1 MEEPMSFSME
11 DAVEQPAEAAEVDT
25 SVSEP
30 PTAEPEVEGQ
40 SQALE
45 AGVTDVAAPAAGV
58 DSALSDV
65 RALKGILEALLFVT
79 PDPIPV
85 TRFLALLGAVTKQEV
100 DQALASLSHDY
111 EQEGRGLQLAEV
123 AGGYRIVTKA
133 EFAPWLKRLEKV
145 KAPSKLSRSA
155 LESLAI
161 IAYKQPIVR
170 GEVEQIRGVE
180 TSGVIR
186 TLLERKLV
194 RIVGRKEEPG
204 RPIMY
209 GTTKVFL
216 EHFGLRDLSQ
226 LPPLREFKELGES
239 EQAMLPIDEV
249 VAVDGEPVT
258 QSTEA
263 VVEGLSEDMD
273 APVALLEPGGDAV
286 QSSEAPVPEN
296 EAGVDLV
303 VADIAEES

>member
-1 MEEPMSFSME
+1 MEETMSPGVEEAIEESVE
-11 DAVEQPAEAAEVDT
+11 VRDPVDEPTASLDAVEV
-25 SVSEP
+25 V
-30 PTAEPEVEGQ
+30 PESGQ
-40 SQALE
+40 
-45 AGVTDVAAPAAGV
+45 GVVHDMAAPAA
-58 DSALSDV
+58 DSALSDM

-79 PDPIPV
+79 AEPIPV
-85 TRFLALLGAVTKQEV
+85 TRFLALLGAVTKQDV
-100 DQALASLSHDY
+100 DQALASLAQDY

-145 KAPSKLSRSA
+145 KSPSKLSRSA

-170 GEVEQIRGVE
+170 AEVEQIRGVE

-209 GTTKVFL
+209 GTTKFFL

-263 VVEGLSEDMD
+263 VVEGLSEGMD
-273 APVALLEPGGDAV
+273 EPVALLEPADEAG
-286 QSSEAPVPEN
+286 QTSELLVLEN
-296 EAGVDLV
+296 EAGGDLV

>member
-1 MEEPMSFSME
+1 MEEPMSPGVEEAIEESIE
-11 DAVEQPAEAAEVDT
+11 VRDPVDEPTASLDAVEV
-25 SVSEP
+25 EP
-30 PTAEPEVEGQ
+30 KVGQ
-40 SQALE
+40 
-45 AGVTDVAAPAAGV
+45 DVITEMSAPAA
-58 DSALSDV
+58 DSALSDM

-79 PDPIPV
+79 AEPIPV
-85 TRFLALLGAVTKQEV
+85 TRFLALLGAVTKQDV
-100 DQALASLSHDY
+100 DQALASLAQDY

-145 KAPSKLSRSA
+145 KSPSKLSRSA

-170 GEVEQIRGVE
+170 AEVEQIRGVE

-209 GTTKVFL
+209 GTTKFFL

-263 VVEGLSEDMD
+263 VVEGLSEGMD
-273 APVALLEPGGDAV
+273 EPVALLEPADEAG
-286 QSSEAPVPEN
+286 QTSESLVLEN
-296 EAGVDLV
+296 EAGGDLV

>member
-1 MEEPMSFSME
+1 MEEPMSLSME
-11 DAVEQPAEAAEVDT
+11 DAVEQ
-25 SVSEP
+25 S
-30 PTAEPEVEGQ
+30 AEPGEREVIDSEEPIAGPEM
-40 SQALE
+40 E
-45 AGVTDVAAPAAGV
+45 AQVGESAITEMAAPAPAA
-58 DSALSDV
+58 DPALSDL

-79 PDPIPV
+79 AEPIPV

-100 DQALASLSHDY
+100 DQALASLTHDY

-249 VAVDGEPVT
+249 VPVGK
-258 QSTEA
+258 EA
-263 VVEGLSEDMD
+263 LPPSAEASAEEHVEGSNGSGDHFEMNGVGEVLPETTSIEMNADNELM
-273 APVALLEPGGDAV
+273 VAEV
-286 QSSEAPVPEN
+286 
-296 EAGVDLV
+296 
-303 VADIAEES
+303 AEES

>member
-1 MEEPMSFSME
+1 MEESLSLNGE
-11 DAVEQPAEAAEVDT
+11 
-25 SVSEP
+25 SV
-30 PTAEPEVEGQ
+30 VEGCADAQ
-40 SQALE
+40 ES
-45 AGVTDVAAPAAGV
+45 VAESSVPSS
-58 DSALSDV
+58 DQALSDS

-79 PDPIPV
+79 ADPIP
-85 TRFLALLGAVTKQEV
+85 TLRFVALLGAVTKQEV
-100 DQALASLSHDY
+100 EQALDGLRHEY
-111 EQEGRGLQLAEV
+111 EQEGRGLQLVEV

-170 GEVEQIRGVE
+170 AEVEQIRGVE

-209 GTTKVFL
+209 GTTKFFL

-239 EQAMLPIDEV
+239 EQAMLPIDESV
-249 VAVDGEPVT
+249 EVGDGSSFQAVEASAEPVVEET
-258 QSTEA
+258 VEA
-263 VVEGLSEDMD
+263 ITLIETNGTASESYKNSVAEG
-273 APVALLEPGGDAV
+273 
-286 QSSEAPVPEN
+286 EAEH
-296 EAGVDLV
+296 ELMAADLV
-303 VADIAEES
+303 NES

>member
-1 MEEPMSFSME
+1 MSLSME
-11 DAVEQPAEAAEVDT
+11 DAVEQPAEVAEVEAP
-25 SVSEP
+25 VSEE
-30 PTAEPEVEGQ
+30 PTAEPEVE
-40 SQALE
+40 AH
-45 AGVTDVAAPAAGV
+45 AGEGVVAEMAAPAPV
-58 DSALSDV
+58 SDPALSDV

-239 EQAMLPIDEV
+239 EQAMLPIDE
-249 VAVDGEPVT
+249 
-258 QSTEA
+258 SEA
-263 VVEGLSEDMD
+263 VEPEALSPAADTVFEDNVEASNGSVELIE
-273 APVALLEPGGDAV
+273 LNG
-286 QSSEAPVPEN
+286 SSEALPEPSV
-296 EAGVDLV
+296 ELSSDGELMAAEV
-303 VADIAEES
+303 AEES

>member
-1 MEEPMSFSME
+1 MILLLVGCVTLFVDRVFFFFQAE
-11 DAVEQPAEAAEVDT
+11 DGIRDLVR
-25 SVSEP
+25 SR
-30 PTAEPEVEGQ
+30 G
-40 SQALE
+40 L
-45 AGVTDVAAPAAGV
+45 GDVYKRQVHDMAAPAA
-58 DSALSDV
+58 DSALSDM

-79 PDPIPV
+79 AEPIPV
-85 TRFLALLGAVTKQEV
+85 TRFLALLGAVTKQDV
-100 DQALASLSHDY
+100 DQALASLAQDY

-145 KAPSKLSRSA
+145 KSPSKLSRSA

-170 GEVEQIRGVE
+170 AEVEQIRGVE

-209 GTTKVFL
+209 GTTKFFL

-226 LPPLREFKELGES
+226 LPPLREFKQLGES

-263 VVEGLSEDMD
+263 VVEGLSEGMD
-273 APVALLEPGGDAV
+273 EPVALLEPADEAG
-286 QSSEAPVPEN
+286 QTSESLVLEN
-296 EAGVDLV
+296 EAGGDLV

>member
-1 MEEPMSFSME
+1 MSLSAE
-11 DAVEQPAEAAEVDT
+11 DAVEQPAEAAEVET
-25 SVSEP
+25 SSSEEP
-30 PTAEPEVEGQ
+30 AAEPAVE
-40 SQALE
+40 AHAVE
-45 AGVTDVAAPAAGV
+45 AAVTDMAAPAPAS
-58 DSALSDV
+58 DPALSDL

-79 PDPIPV
+79 AEPIPV

-239 EQAMLPIDEV
+239 EQVMLPIDE
-249 VAVDGEPVT
+249 
-258 QSTEA
+258 SEA
-263 VVEGLSEDMD
+263 VGPEAVSPTAEIALEENVEGSNESVERFEVNGVGEVLSETASIELPPD
-273 APVALLEPGGDAV
+273 
-286 QSSEAPVPEN
+286 N
-296 EAGVDLV
+296 ELMAAEVG
-303 VADIAEES
+303 EES

>member
-1 MEEPMSFSME
+1 MRDPVDEPTASL
-11 DAVEQPAEAAEVDT
+11 DAVEV
-25 SVSEP
+25 V
-30 PTAEPEVEGQ
+30 PESGK
-40 SQALE
+40 
-45 AGVTDVAAPAAGV
+45 GVVHDMAAPAA
-58 DSALSDV
+58 DSALSDM

-79 PDPIPV
+79 AEPIPV
-85 TRFLALLGAVTKQEV
+85 TRFLALLGAVTKQDV
-100 DQALASLSHDY
+100 DQALASLAQDY

-145 KAPSKLSRSA
+145 KSPSKLSRSA

-170 GEVEQIRGVE
+170 AEVEQIRGVE

-209 GTTKVFL
+209 GTTKFFL

-226 LPPLREFKELGES
+226 LPPLREFKQLGES

-263 VVEGLSEDMD
+263 VVEGLSEGMD
-273 APVALLEPGGDAV
+273 EPVALLEPADEAG
-286 QSSEAPVPEN
+286 QTSESLVLEN
-296 EAGVDLV
+296 EAGGDLV

>member
-1 MEEPMSFSME
+1 MEEPMSLSME
-11 DAVEQPAEAAEVDT
+11 DAVEQPAEVAEVEAP
-25 SVSEP
+25 VSEE
-30 PTAEPEVEGQ
+30 PTAEPEVE
-40 SQALE
+40 AH
-45 AGVTDVAAPAAGV
+45 AGEGVVAEMAAPAPV
-58 DSALSDV
+58 SDPALSDV

-239 EQAMLPIDEV
+239 EQAMLPIDE
-249 VAVDGEPVT
+249 
-258 QSTEA
+258 SEA
-263 VVEGLSEDMD
+263 VEPEALSPAADTVFEDNVEASNGSVELIE
-273 APVALLEPGGDAV
+273 LNG
-286 QSSEAPVPEN
+286 SSEALPEPSV
-296 EAGVDLV
+296 ELSSDGELMAAEV
-303 VADIAEES
+303 AEES

>member
-1 MEEPMSFSME
+1 MEEPMSPGVEEAIEESIE
-11 DAVEQPAEAAEVDT
+11 VRDPVDEPTASLDAVEV
-25 SVSEP
+25 V
-30 PTAEPEVEGQ
+30 PESGQ
-40 SQALE
+40 
-45 AGVTDVAAPAAGV
+45 GVVHDMAAPAA
-58 DSALSDV
+58 DSALSDM

-79 PDPIPV
+79 AEPIPV
-85 TRFLALLGAVTKQEV
+85 TRFLALLGAVTKQDV
-100 DQALASLSHDY
+100 DQALASLAQDY

-145 KAPSKLSRSA
+145 KSPSKLSRSA

-170 GEVEQIRGVE
+170 AEVEQIRGVE

-209 GTTKVFL
+209 GTTKFFL

-263 VVEGLSEDMD
+263 VVEGLSEGMD
-273 APVALLEPGGDAV
+273 EPVALLEPADEAG
-286 QSSEAPVPEN
+286 QTSESLVLEN
-296 EAGVDLV
+296 EAGGDLV

>member
-1 MEEPMSFSME
+1 MEESMILGLGDEIEESEEVRE
-11 DAVEQPAEAAEVDT
+11 D
-25 SVSEP
+25 
-30 PTAEPEVEGQ
+30 EVELPSPSPE
-40 SQALE
+40 SQAE
-45 AGVTDVAAPAAGV
+45 TSESVGAGMTPAPS
-58 DSALSDV
+58 DPALSDL

-79 PDPIPV
+79 ADPIPI

-100 DQALASLSHDY
+100 EQALTSLRHDY

-123 AGGYRIVTKA
+123 AGGYRILTKA

-170 GEVEQIRGVE
+170 AEVEQIRGVE

-209 GTTKVFL
+209 GTTKFFL

-239 EQAMLPIDEV
+239 EQAMLPIDESV
-249 VAVDGEPVT
+249 EMGDESLAQPL
-258 QSTEA
+258 EA
-263 VVEGLSEDMD
+263 PAHTIGEGLPDEVIASEVNGTALEMKERD
-273 APVALLEPGGDAV
+273 AEEGDTDAEG
-286 QSSEAPVPEN
+286 S
-296 EAGVDLV
+296 LV
-303 VADIAEES
+303 VAEVGEES

>member
-1 MEEPMSFSME
+1 MEESMILGPGDAIEESEEVRE
-11 DAVEQPAEAAEVDT
+11 DEVELPSPSPESQAEVET
-25 SVSEP
+25 SESV
-30 PTAEPEVEGQ
+30 G
-40 SQALE
+40 
-45 AGVTDVAAPAAGV
+45 AGMTPAP
-58 DSALSDV
+58 SDPAFSDL

-79 PDPIPV
+79 ADPIPI

-100 DQALASLSHDY
+100 EQTLTSLRHDY

-123 AGGYRIVTKA
+123 AGGYRIMTKA

-170 GEVEQIRGVE
+170 AEVEQIRGVE

-209 GTTKVFL
+209 GTTKFFL

-226 LPPLREFKELGES
+226 LPPLREFRELGES
-239 EQAMLPIDEV
+239 EQAMLPIDESV
-249 VAVDGEPVT
+249 EMGGESLAQPL
-258 QSTEA
+258 EA
-263 VVEGLSEDMD
+263 HTIGEGLPDEVIASEVNGTGLEMNERD
-273 APVALLEPGGDAV
+273 AEESDADAEG
-286 QSSEAPVPEN
+286 S
-296 EAGVDLV
+296 LV
-303 VADIAEES
+303 VAEVGEES

>member
-1 MEEPMSFSME
+1 MEEPMSPGVEEAIEESIE
-11 DAVEQPAEAAEVDT
+11 VREPVDEPTASLDAVEV
-25 SVSEP
+25 V
-30 PTAEPEVEGQ
+30 PESGK
-40 SQALE
+40 
-45 AGVTDVAAPAAGV
+45 GVVHDMAAPAA
-58 DSALSDV
+58 DSALSDM

-79 PDPIPV
+79 AEPIPV
-85 TRFLALLGAVTKQEV
+85 TRFLALLGAVTKQDV
-100 DQALASLSHDY
+100 DQALASLAQDY

-145 KAPSKLSRSA
+145 KSPSKLSRSA

-170 GEVEQIRGVE
+170 AEVEQIRGVE

-209 GTTKVFL
+209 GTTKFFL

-226 LPPLREFKELGES
+226 LPPLREFKQLGES

-263 VVEGLSEDMD
+263 VVEGLSEGMD
-273 APVALLEPGGDAV
+273 EPVALLEPADEAG
-286 QSSEAPVPEN
+286 QTSESLVLEN
-296 EAGVDLV
+296 EAGGDLV

>member
-1 MEEPMSFSME
+1 MEEPMSLGVEEAIEESIE
-11 DAVEQPAEAAEVDT
+11 VREPVDEPTASLDAVE
-25 SVSEP
+25 
-30 PTAEPEVEGQ
+30 AEPEVGQ
-40 SQALE
+40 GAITEMS
-45 AGVTDVAAPAAGV
+45 APAA
-58 DSALSDV
+58 DPALSDM

-79 PDPIPV
+79 AEPIPV
-85 TRFLALLGAVTKQEV
+85 TRFLALLGAVTKQDV
-100 DQALASLSHDY
+100 DLALASLAQDY

-145 KAPSKLSRSA
+145 KSPSKLSRSA

-170 GEVEQIRGVE
+170 AEVEQIRGVE

-209 GTTKVFL
+209 GTTKFFL

-249 VAVDGEPVT
+249 VAVDGESLL
-258 QSTEA
+258 QGSEA
-263 VVEGLSEDMD
+263 SGEGLSEGM
-273 APVALLEPGGDAV
+273 AEPVALLEPADEAG
-286 QSSEAPVPEN
+286 QTSESSVLEN
-296 EAGVDLV
+296 EAGGDLL

>member
-1 MEEPMSFSME
+1 MSPGVEEAIEESIEVRDPVDEPTASL
-11 DAVEQPAEAAEVDT
+11 DAVEV
-25 SVSEP
+25 
-30 PTAEPEVEGQ
+30 EPEVGQ
-40 SQALE
+40 
-45 AGVTDVAAPAAGV
+45 DVITEMSAPAAA
-58 DSALSDV
+58 SALPHT
-65 RALKGILEALLFVT
+65 RASKAILHALLFVT
-79 PDPIPV
+79 AEPIPV
-85 TRFLALLGAVTKQEV
+85 TRFLALLGAVTKQDV
-100 DQALASLSHDY
+100 DQALASLAQDY

-145 KAPSKLSRSA
+145 KSPSKLSRSA

-170 GEVEQIRGVE
+170 AEVEQIRGVE

-209 GTTKVFL
+209 GTTKFFL

-239 EQAMLPIDEV
+239 EQAMLPIDDV
-249 VAVDGEPVT
+249 VAVEGEPLLQV
-258 QSTEA
+258 TEA
-263 VVEGLSEDMD
+263 SGEGLSEDM
-273 APVALLEPGGDAV
+273 AEPVALLEPGDEAG
-286 QSSEAPVPEN
+286 QTSELLVLEN
-296 EAGVDLV
+296 EAGGDLV

>member
-1 MEEPMSFSME
+1 MEEPMSLGVEEAIEESIE
-11 DAVEQPAEAAEVDT
+11 VREPVDEPTASLDAVE
-25 SVSEP
+25 
-30 PTAEPEVEGQ
+30 AEPEVGQ
-40 SQALE
+40 GAITEMS
-45 AGVTDVAAPAAGV
+45 APAA
-58 DSALSDV
+58 DPALSDM

-79 PDPIPV
+79 AEPIPV
-85 TRFLALLGAVTKQEV
+85 TRFLALLGAVTKQDV
-100 DQALASLSHDY
+100 DLALASLAQDY

-145 KAPSKLSRSA
+145 KSPSKLSRSA

-170 GEVEQIRGVE
+170 AEVEQIRGVE

-209 GTTKVFL
+209 GTTKFFL

-249 VAVDGEPVT
+249 VAVDGESLL
-258 QSTEA
+258 QGSEA
-263 VVEGLSEDMD
+263 SGEGLSEGM
-273 APVALLEPGGDAV
+273 AEPVALLDPVDEAG
-286 QSSEAPVPEN
+286 QTSESSALEN
-296 EAGVDLV
+296 EAGGDLL

>member
-1 MEEPMSFSME
+1 MEEPMNPGVEEAIEESIEVRDPVDEPTMSL
-11 DAVEQPAEAAEVDT
+11 DAVE
-25 SVSEP
+25 
-30 PTAEPEVEGQ
+30 AEPEVGQ
-40 SQALE
+40 GAITEMS
-45 AGVTDVAAPAAGV
+45 APAA
-58 DSALSDV
+58 DPALSDM

-79 PDPIPV
+79 AEPIPV
-85 TRFLALLGAVTKQEV
+85 TRFLALLGAVTKQDV
-100 DQALASLSHDY
+100 DLALASLAQDY

-145 KAPSKLSRSA
+145 KSPSKLSRSA

-170 GEVEQIRGVE
+170 AEVEQIRGVE

-209 GTTKVFL
+209 GTTKFFL

-249 VAVDGEPVT
+249 VAVDGEPLL
-258 QSTEA
+258 QGSEA
-263 VVEGLSEDMD
+263 SGEGLSEGM
-273 APVALLEPGGDAV
+273 AEPVALLGPADEAG
-286 QSSEAPVPEN
+286 QTSESSVLEN
-296 EAGVDLV
+296 EAGGDLL

>member
-1 MEEPMSFSME
+1 MEESMSLSME
-11 DAVEQPAEAAEVDT
+11 DAVEQSAEALEIAAAAEEP
-25 SVSEP
+25 SVLSADSEAA
-30 PTAEPEVEGQ
+30 AEGG
-40 SQALE
+40 E
-45 AGVTDVAAPAAGV
+45 AAVTEMSASAS
-58 DSALSDV
+58 DSSLSDL

-79 PDPIPV
+79 AEPIPV

-170 GEVEQIRGVE
+170 AEVEQIRGVE

-239 EQAMLPIDEV
+239 EQAMLPIDESE
-249 VAVDGEPVT
+249 AVGEGAAGGNAEIEALSELNSDGEQLPEGTTIESDT
-258 QSTEA
+258 QSELMA
-263 VVEGLSEDMD
+263 AE
-273 APVALLEPGGDAV
+273 
-286 QSSEAPVPEN
+286 
-296 EAGVDLV
+296 
-303 VADIAEES
+303 VADES

>member
-1 MEEPMSFSME
+1 MEEPMSPGVEEAIEESIE
-11 DAVEQPAEAAEVDT
+11 VRDPVDEPTASLDAVEV
-25 SVSEP
+25 V
-30 PTAEPEVEGQ
+30 PESGK
-40 SQALE
+40 
-45 AGVTDVAAPAAGV
+45 GVVHDMGAPAA
-58 DSALSDV
+58 DPALSDM

-79 PDPIPV
+79 AEPIPV
-85 TRFLALLGAVTKQEV
+85 TRFLALLGAVTKQDV
-100 DQALASLSHDY
+100 DQALASLAQDY

-145 KAPSKLSRSA
+145 KSPSKLSRSA

-170 GEVEQIRGVE
+170 AEVEQIRGVE

-209 GTTKVFL
+209 GTTKFFL

-263 VVEGLSEDMD
+263 VVEGLSEGMD
-273 APVALLEPGGDAV
+273 EPVALLEPADEAG
-286 QSSEAPVPEN
+286 QTSESLVLEN
-296 EAGVDLV
+296 EAGGDLV

>member
-1 MEEPMSFSME
+1 MEEPMSPGVEEAIEESVE
-11 DAVEQPAEAAEVDT
+11 VRDPVDEPTASLDAVEV
-25 SVSEP
+25 V
-30 PTAEPEVEGQ
+30 PESGQ
-40 SQALE
+40 
-45 AGVTDVAAPAAGV
+45 GVVHDMAAPAA
-58 DSALSDV
+58 DSALSDM

-79 PDPIPV
+79 AEPIPV
-85 TRFLALLGAVTKQEV
+85 TRFLALLGAVTKQDV
-100 DQALASLSHDY
+100 DQALASLAQDY

-145 KAPSKLSRSA
+145 KSPSKLSRSA

-170 GEVEQIRGVE
+170 AEVEQIRGVE

-209 GTTKVFL
+209 GTTKFFL

-226 LPPLREFKELGES
+226 LPPLREFKQLGES

-263 VVEGLSEDMD
+263 VVEGLSEGMD
-273 APVALLEPGGDAV
+273 EPVALLEPADEAG
-286 QSSEAPVPEN
+286 QTSESLVLEN
-296 EAGVDLV
+296 EAGGDLV

>member
-1 MEEPMSFSME
+1 MEEPMSPGVEEAIEESIE
-11 DAVEQPAEAAEVDT
+11 VRDPVDEPTASLDAVEV
-25 SVSEP
+25 V
-30 PTAEPEVEGQ
+30 PESGQ
-40 SQALE
+40 
-45 AGVTDVAAPAAGV
+45 GVVHDMAAPAA
-58 DSALSDV
+58 DSALSDM

-79 PDPIPV
+79 AEPIPV
-85 TRFLALLGAVTKQEV
+85 TRFLALLGAVTKQDV
-100 DQALASLSHDY
+100 DQALASLAQDY

-145 KAPSKLSRSA
+145 KSPSKLSRSA

-170 GEVEQIRGVE
+170 AEVEQIRGVE

-209 GTTKVFL
+209 GTTKFFL

-226 LPPLREFKELGES
+226 LPPLREFKQLGES

-263 VVEGLSEDMD
+263 VVEGLSEGMD
-273 APVALLEPGGDAV
+273 EPVALLEPADEAG
-286 QSSEAPVPEN
+286 QTSESLVLEN
-296 EAGVDLV
+296 EAGGDLV

>member
-1 MEEPMSFSME
+1 MEEPMSLSME
-11 DAVEQPAEAAEVDT
+11 DAVEQPAEVADVEAP
-25 SVSEP
+25 VSEE
-30 PTAEPEVEGQ
+30 PTAEPEVE
-40 SQALE
+40 AH
-45 AGVTDVAAPAAGV
+45 AGEGVVAEIAAPAPV
-58 DSALSDV
+58 SDPALSDV

-239 EQAMLPIDEV
+239 EQAMLPIDE
-249 VAVDGEPVT
+249 
-258 QSTEA
+258 SEA
-263 VVEGLSEDMD
+263 VGPEALSPAADIVFEDNVEASNGSVELIE
-273 APVALLEPGGDAV
+273 LNG
-286 QSSEAPVPEN
+286 SSEALPEPSV
-296 EAGVDLV
+296 ELSSDGELMAAEV
-303 VADIAEES
+303 AEES

>member
-1 MEEPMSFSME
+1 MKESMILEKDDRAEESREGP
-11 DAVEQPAEAAEVDT
+11 
-25 SVSEP
+25 
-30 PTAEPEVEGQ
+30 EGQ
-40 SQALE
+40 TAFSSLSAESDAQAE
-45 AGVTDVAAPAAGV
+45 MRKSVAMDVTTSSSDP
-58 DSALSDV
+58 ALSDL

-79 PDPIPV
+79 ADPIPV
-85 TRFLALLGAVTKQEV
+85 TRFLALLGAVTKREV
-100 DQALASLSHDY
+100 EQALASLRQDY
-111 EQEGRGLQLAEV
+111 EQEGRGLQLTEV
-123 AGGYRIVTKA
+123 AGGYRIMTKA

-170 GEVEQIRGVE
+170 AEVEQIRGVE

-209 GTTKVFL
+209 GTTKFFL

-226 LPPLREFKELGES
+226 LPPLREFRELGES
-239 EQAMLPIDEV
+239 EQVMLPIDE
-249 VAVDGEPVT
+249 T
-258 QSTEA
+258 LA
-263 VVEGLSEDMD
+263 VVGESS
-273 APVALLEPGGDAV
+273 A
-286 QSSEAPVPEN
+286 QSFEAPAQTMEPPLTGSARPDGNGTMVETDGR
-296 EAGVDLV
+296 EAGENAPDIDSGLV
-303 VADIAEES
+303 VAEAVEES

>member
-1 MEEPMSFSME
+1 MEESLSLN
-11 DAVEQPAEAAEVDT
+11 VESVVEGCAEAQESA
-25 SVSEP
+25 
-30 PTAEPEVEGQ
+30 AEP
-40 SQALE
+40 S
-45 AGVTDVAAPAAGV
+45 APPS
-58 DSALSDV
+58 DQALSDS

-79 PDPIPV
+79 ADPIPV
-85 TRFLALLGAVTKQEV
+85 SRFVTLLGAVTKQEV
-100 DQALASLSHDY
+100 EQALDGLRHEY

-170 GEVEQIRGVE
+170 AEVEQIRGVE

-209 GTTKVFL
+209 GTTKFFL

-239 EQAMLPIDEV
+239 EQVMLPIDESVEVGGMSSFQAVEAPAESV
-249 VAVDGEPVT
+249 VEETV
-258 QSTEA
+258 EA
-263 VVEGLSEDMD
+263 ITLIETNGAACEAYKNGVVEGD
-273 APVALLEPGGDAV
+273 AEQELMAA
-286 QSSEAPVPEN
+286 
-296 EAGVDLV
+296 DLV
-303 VADIAEES
+303 NES

>member
-1 MEEPMSFSME
+1 MEEPVSLSME
-11 DAVEQPAEAAEVDT
+11 DEIVQSAQAPDAVAEPAALTVEQEVEM
-25 SVSEP
+25 EP
-30 PTAEPEVEGQ
+30 PAPTQVEM
-40 SQALE
+40 S
-45 AGVTDVAAPAAGV
+45 APV
-58 DSALSDV
+58 PDPALSDV

-79 PDPIPV
+79 AEPIPV
-85 TRFLALLGAVTKQEV
+85 TRLLALLGAVTKQEV
-100 DQALASLSHDY
+100 EQALTSLGQDY

-170 GEVEQIRGVE
+170 AEVEQIRGVE

-209 GTTKVFL
+209 GTTKAFL
-216 EHFGLRDLSQ
+216 EHFGLKDLSQ

-239 EQAMLPIDEV
+239 EQAMLPIEESESLGEVGQSQTEGVSEAGIAGV
-249 VAVDGEPVT
+249 VAESVASLAMNGHCGASSEGS
-258 QSTEA
+258 STPE
-263 VVEGLSEDMD
+263 
-273 APVALLEPGGDAV
+273 GDA
-286 QSSEAPVPEN
+286 QS
-296 EAGVDLV
+296 DMM
-303 VADIAEES
+303 VAEVAEES

>member
-1 MEEPMSFSME
+1 MEEPMSPGVEEAIEESVE
-11 DAVEQPAEAAEVDT
+11 VRDPVDEPTASLDAVEV
-25 SVSEP
+25 V
-30 PTAEPEVEGQ
+30 PESGQ
-40 SQALE
+40 
-45 AGVTDVAAPAAGV
+45 GVVHDMAAPAA
-58 DSALSDV
+58 DSALSDM

-79 PDPIPV
+79 AEPIPV
-85 TRFLALLGAVTKQEV
+85 TRFLALLGAVTKQDV
-100 DQALASLSHDY
+100 DQALASLAQDY

-145 KAPSKLSRSA
+145 KSPSKLSRSA

-170 GEVEQIRGVE
+170 AEVEQIRGVE

-209 GTTKVFL
+209 GTTKFFL

-263 VVEGLSEDMD
+263 VVEGLSEGMD
-273 APVALLEPGGDAV
+273 EPVALLEPVDEAG
-286 QSSEAPVPEN
+286 QTSESLVLEN
-296 EAGVDLV
+296 EAGGDLV